1 MTTTDDTP
9 REFTLTW
16 TLDASPEVV
25 FRSWTDPARLGWF
38 FNDHQPIPEEPIELD
53 LRVGGQWRR

>member
-1 MTTTDDTP
+1 MTPTDETP

-25 FRSWTDPARLGWF
+25 FRSWTDPARLRWF
-38 FNDHQPIPEEPIELD
+38 FNDHD
-53 LRVGGQWRR
+53 H

>member
-38 FNDHQPIPEEPIELD
+38 FNDHQPIPRSRSSSISASA
-53 LRVGGQWRR
+53 VSGGR